1 LSISLTRSGSRT
13 RTTTRAARASAGVL
27 ALGLLV
33 AGCGKEPVSIPT
45 LRLSAADQ
53 AVCQRVANA
62 LPDEVA
68 DQSRRKTQPAAALG
82 GAWGDPAI
90 VAQCGVP
97 VPAGFDRTSPCQTA
111 NGVGWYV
118 PEAQFGDDDADI
130 VISTA
135 GYRPIVQV
143 TIPATYRPEGLA
155 AAMAQLAPVVRDYTK
170 LVKPCH

>member
-1 LSISLTRSGSRT
+1 VLCVVLT
-13 RTTTRAARASAGVL
+13 A
-27 ALGLLV
+27 
-33 AGCGKEPVSIPT
+33 CGKEPVSIPT

-62 LPDEVA
+62 LPDTVYG
-68 DQSRRKTQPAAALG
+68 QSRRKTQPAEALG

-97 VPAGFDRTSPCQTA
+97 MPADFSRTSACQTA

-118 PEAQFGDDDADI
+118 PDDEFGDPSSDI
-130 VISTA
+130 AIATA
-135 GYRPIVQV
+135 GYRPIIQV
-143 TIPATYRPEGLA
+143 TIPAKDRPSGMA
-155 AAMAQLAPVVRDYTK
+155 AAMVELAPIVKEYTK